1 MKNFLHL
8 RVLVVMLT
16 AVLGVSNSFADNDLD
31 EQLVFLGQKMTK
43 ENGNKLDSERK
54 WVKSG
59 TVKFD
64 ADTRTITLENAEIVG
79 ILLSVLSVFIAQ
91 LTILL

>member
-1 MKNFLHL
+1 MKNFLRL
-8 RVLVVMLT
+8 RVLVAVLT
-16 AVLGVSNSFADNDLD
+16 AVFGVSNSFADNDLD

-64 ADTRTITLENAEIVG
+64 ADTRTITL
-79 ILLSVLSVFIAQ
+79 
-91 LTILL
+91 